1 MPRATTRSFLRKTLT
16 AINAGAVAPGASVS
30 SMETAD
36 QELQIKK
43 VMISG
48 GADQGAALTFMLLPP
63 GEAVSETNAQNEQYL
78 VYRFGLF
85 GPGSIVDFL
94 DKPAIRVPEGYSF
107 GILVHNYSA
116 AAAMDAFVQC
126 VAWHYPV

>member
-1 MPRATTRSFLRKTLT
+1 MT
-16 AINAGAVAPGASVS
+16 
-30 SMETAD
+30 TAD

-48 GADQGAALTFMLLPP
+48 GADQGAALTFLLLPP
-63 GEAVSETNAQNEQYL
+63 GEAVTETNAMNEQYL
-78 VYRFGLF
+78 IYRFGLF
-85 GPGSIVDFL
+85 GPGSVVNFL

-107 GILVHNYSA
+107 GIIAHNYSA
-116 AAAMDAFVQC
+116 AANMDIFVQC